1 MSSAEQKCY
10 FEELGK
16 PNSDGPQWLPYYL
29 FPQRMKHLKA
39 HANNV
44 LLWLCISAVSCERKA
59 TAELTLDVNAHG
71 VGQ

>member
-16 PNSDGPQWLPYYL
+16 PNSCWSSYYL

-44 LLWLCISAVSCERKA
+44 LLWLRISAVSCESKA

-71 VGQ
+71 VVQ